1 MQALGSGHLGEFEL
15 LVLLAVRG
23 LGREASGGAI
33 QLHLSI
39 RARREVALGTIAK
52 TLHRLSA
59 KGFVR
64 SWRGAPRP
72 VPGGRSRIHYAYSH
86 RRTGRE
92 PDPPGNRET
101 RQGAVN

>member
-1 MQALGSGHLGEFEL
+1 MQALGSDHLGEFEL
-15 LVLLAVRG
+15 LMLLAVRG

-52 TLHRLSA
+52 TLHRLRA

-64 SWRGAPRP
+64 SWRGASRP
-72 VPGGRSRIHYAYSH
+72 VPGGRSRIHYALTPTGVQAIN
-86 RRTGRE
+86 RTLRGIARLVRGR
-92 PDPPGNRET
+92 
-101 RQGAVN
+101 